1 MRNRLWVVLLIV
13 ALSVQGCYTY
23 TPDQLPSIQHI
34 PTSAYN
40 EAIYAGCVRAMAR
53 ITLHLQITEE
63 ITSNWIYNYCAEI
76 VKSFEN
82 DRIKPSIMN
91 GI

>member
-1 MRNRLWVVLLIV
+1 MRTPVLI
-13 ALSVQGCYTY
+13 ALLVIACILQGCITY
-23 TPDQLPSIQHI
+23 VPDQMPMIQHI

-53 ITLHLQITEE
+53 ITLHLQVVDQI
-63 ITSNWIYNYCAEI
+63 SMDWIYNYCAEI
-76 VKSFEN
+76 VKSFDQ
-82 DRIKPSIMN
+82 DRVKPSISN